1 MGAFTRLTKKFF
13 KKFIKL
19 SNPLF
24 TFDGNEL
31 RFKVDL
37 DTVYAYPLGNFET
50 NTRHD
55 SYILEAYTIISKSLL
70 VEYVN
75 IDSDVTWNG
84 LPSSLYITLLKSK
97 ENIKQMSILEKY
109 EFDGFDFI
117 VYEVDKKYIL
127 NFIYIYEIN
136 KDVFIVDTSGDL
148 FSKLLEHFDF
158 SYKYKYDKSQMVT
171 LKSNFSIVRE
181 NAIYSYFTLSD

>member
-1 MGAFTRLTKKFF
+1 MGAFTRLIKGFF

-19 SNPLF
+19 SRPLF
-24 TFDGNEL
+24 SFDENEL

-37 DTVYAYPLGNFET
+37 ETVFAYPLDNFET

-55 SYILEAYTIISKSLL
+55 SYILEAYTIVNKHLL

-84 LPSSLYITLLKSK
+84 LPSSLYITLLKNK
-97 ENIKQMSILEKY
+97 ENIKYMSILEKH

-148 FSKLLEHFDF
+148 FARLLEQFDF
-158 SYKYKYDKSQMVT
+158 SYEYKYDKAQMVT
-171 LKSNFSIVRE
+171 LKGNFSIVRE